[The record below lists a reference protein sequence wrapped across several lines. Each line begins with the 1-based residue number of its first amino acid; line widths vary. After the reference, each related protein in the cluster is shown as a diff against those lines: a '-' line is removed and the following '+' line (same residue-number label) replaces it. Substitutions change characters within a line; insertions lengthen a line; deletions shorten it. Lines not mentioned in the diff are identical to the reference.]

1 MLYRDFQLDLVDR
14 RDVTVLVADGTPYF
28 RQHLRVGTVVQLALN
43 DVTAFFRTFA
53 LECDQQA
60 KCATIEIH

>member
-1 MLYRDFQLDLVDR
+1 MLYWDFQLDLVDG
-14 RDVTVLVADGTPYF
+14 RDVTVLVADGAAYF
-28 RQHLRVGTVVQLALN
+28 RQHLRIGTVVQLALD